1 MSSPPETERPYSTRS
16 GFPRPCIVGAGLAPA
31 HLHQLK
37 KRDDKTRLHLRRYQ
51 QYERSDINRQR
62 SLVMSSVTYVGTR
75 LKAILEE
82 DAKRLARETGCIKR
96 ERKFTGADLV

>member
-1 MSSPPETERPYSTRS
+1 MNKPLKRVHRS
-16 GFPRPCIVGAGLAPA
+16 RAPARARATARVAPTIPRIGFPRPCIVGAGLAPA
-31 HLHQLK
+31 HVHQLK

-82 DAKRLARETGCIKR
+82 DAKRLA
-96 ERKFTGADLV
+96 